1 MLGCASGDPSLPLR
15 RAAGSVAL
23 SQVQLQFERRA
34 PTEQLLDADF
44 VGMALKV
51 RDAILAQTDA
61 GSYRSLGEFAPF
73 ACRYE

>member
-1 MLGCASGDPSLPLR
+1 
-15 RAAGSVAL
+15 
-23 SQVQLQFERRA
+23 VQLQFERRA